1 MPTVLLKR
9 PEVTRRTG
17 LSRSTLYVW
26 MARGAFPKPIKLGT
40 RSIAWRES
48 DIEAWID
55 EREKLSQSS

>member
-1 MPTVLLKR
+1 MPTILLRR

-48 DIEAWID
+48 DIEDWIN
-55 EREKLSQSS
+55 ERERESR

>member
-1 MPTVLLKR
+1 MPTILLRR

-26 MARGAFPKPIKLGT
+26 MARGAFPKPIKLGI

-48 DIEAWID
+48 DIEDWIN
-55 EREKLSQSS
+55 ERERESR

>member
-1 MPTVLLKR
+1 VPTILLKR

-26 MARGAFPKPIKLGT
+26 MGRGAFPKPIKLGT

-48 DIEAWID
+48 DIEDWIN
-55 EREKLSQSS
+55 EREQESR